1 MAFFFTIARKLRLS
15 LCFALALTI
24 GFTPALPGARKPGHD
39 RLVEALD
46 LLKQAK
52 DSPSAIT
59 LLFQAKDEVDG
70 TLVPHKE
77 VEHDKAVQAITDA
90 INTAGRKENPD
101 KAIDKA
107 MAAVRALA
115 GLGNGGGKKKK

>member
-46 LLKQAK
+46 LLK
-52 DSPSAIT
+52 
-59 LLFQAKDEVDG
+59 QAKDEVDG